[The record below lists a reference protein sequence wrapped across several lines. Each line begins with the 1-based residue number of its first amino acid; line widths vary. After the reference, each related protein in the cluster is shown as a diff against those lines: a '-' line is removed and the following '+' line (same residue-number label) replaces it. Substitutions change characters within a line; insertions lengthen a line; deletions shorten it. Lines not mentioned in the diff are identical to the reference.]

1 MKVAD
6 MLRQKGT
13 RIITVGLREPVA
25 SAARLMTVEKIGAL
39 VVKDVV
45 YTEGETCVGVLSER
59 DIVRA
64 LVEFGPAVMQLPVE
78 KLMTRNL
85 ISCAQQDDLTEV
97 VEKMDRHRIRH
108 LPVLEE
114 HTLVGVISVR
124 DVIRALRSQVTLE
137 ETASAA

>member
-25 SAARLMTVEKIGAL
+25 SAAKLMTVEKIGAL